1 MKVSESDFYRN
12 EMDINYDPPAAMQFG
27 VNLKM
32 IEYIPYQIRNSFV
45 SMLSLFRPKSSDAK
59 RREFPIDDLAD
70 RLDPSTDE
78 KREFWQ
84 KDFGVVMTHDVDT
97 RVGYEFGMSKFV
109 EMERAEDMVSTFN
122 IVADSLEYQIS
133 KDTISSLVD
142 VGFDFGMHGLRH
154 DGKFAFL
161 TASEQKERIEKA
173 AARGKEL
180 GLSTIGYRAPLLH
193 RTKPMI
199 KHLTETGY
207 DWDSSFP
214 DTDDSTVG
222 YASTG
227 SRTIFPFYPLYR
239 VGGDWQLSPVL
250 EIPVSMPQ
258 DWTLLY
264 YYKLSK
270 ENMLKVWKKKME
282 YIKSKGGLAVFIL
295 HPDPE
300 DFGHPKYHD
309 SFRQLLK
316 IIKEAD
322 PEILT
327 CSELTERWK
336 KKFPP
341 PMSSR

>member
-1 MKVSESDFYRN
+1 
-12 EMDINYDPPAAMQFG
+12 MDIKYDPPAAMQFG

-32 IEYIPYQIRNSFV
+32 NEYIPYQIRNSFV
-45 SMLSLFRPKSSDAK
+45 SMLSLLRPKPTSDSK

-70 RLDPSTDE
+70 RLDSTTDE

-84 KDFGVVMTHDVDT
+84 KDFGVIMTHDVDT
-97 RVGYEFGMSKFV
+97 RVGYEYGLSKFV
-109 EMERAEDMVSTFN
+109 DMERAEDMVSTFN
-122 IVADSLEYQIS
+122 IVAESPEYNISVDLIKSLM
-133 KDTISSLVD
+133 KD
-142 VGFDFGMHGLRH
+142 GFDFAMHGLHH

-161 TASEQKERIEKA
+161 SPSEQKDRIERS
-173 AARGKEL
+173 AARGREL
-180 GLSTIGYRAPLLH
+180 GLPSLGYRAPLLH
-193 RTKPMI
+193 RTKLMI
-199 KHLTETGY
+199 RHLTEAGF

-239 VGGDWQLSPVL
+239 VEKNWKWSPVL

-264 YYKLSK
+264 YYKLSA
-270 ENMLKVWKKKME
+270 ESMLRMWKKKME

-300 DFGHPKYHD
+300 DFGHPKYHN
-309 SFRQLLK
+309 SFRTLLR

-327 CSELTERWK
+327 CSELATRWRK
-336 KKFPP
+336 NFPP
-341 PMSSR
+341 PK

>member
-1 MKVSESDFYRN
+1 MKVSKSNYYKN
-12 EMDINYDPPAAMQFG
+12 EMDIKYEPPAAMQYG
-27 VNLKM
+27 VNMNL
-32 IEYIPYQIRNSFV
+32 IEHIPHQIRNSFV
-45 SMLSLFRPKSSDAK
+45 SMLSLFRKRPAEGQR

-84 KDFGVVMTHDVDT
+84 KEFGVIMSHDVDT
-97 RVGYEFGMSKFV
+97 KTGYEYGMSKFV
-109 EMERAEDMVSTFN
+109 EMEQAEDMVSSFH
-122 IVADSLEYQIS
+122 IVADSNEYKIDS
-133 KDTISSLVD
+133 DFINSLVKD
-142 VGFDFGMHGLRH
+142 GFDFGMHGLRH
-154 DGKFAFL
+154 DGRFPFL
-161 TASEQKERIEKA
+161 PISEQKERIEKS
-173 AARGKEL
+173 AARGREL
-180 GLSTIGYRAPLLH
+180 GLKWLGYRAPMLH
-193 RTKPMI
+193 RTKSMI
-199 KHLTETGY
+199 RHLTESGF

-239 VGGDWQLSPVL
+239 EEGDWQQSPLL

-264 YYKLSK
+264 YYKLSE

-282 YIKSKGGLAVFIL
+282 YIKSRGGLAVFIL

-300 DFGHPKYHD
+300 DFGHPKYHN
-309 SFRQLLK
+309 SYRALLK

-327 CSELTERWK
+327 CSQLAERWK
-336 KKFPP
+336 RKFPP
-341 PMSSR
+341 RRGM